1 MVNKI
6 IAAIEAQ
13 VKQKADQVTETV
25 DVPTEKHRMLIGRGG
40 ETRRNLE
47 SKFNVSVDIP
57 KQGTAG
63 DSASQVKITGLP
75 TDVESAKV
83 HIGDLIKEQ
92 EGETVQVPRK
102 YHNVISDGGQFF
114 RKMRNEHKV
123 TVDHA
128 GQQPPPRSAG
138 ANNPRGRANG
148 GATPLITDDPSSDA
162 HSWELID
169 NSAGAYNGDD
179 GDTTIPWIL
188 RGSPENV
195 SKARSVLESAL
206 ASAQKPSWTGYLVL
220 PDPKAHRFI
229 IGPGGSQIN
238 SIRKKTGTRVQ
249 VPRNNEEGEA
259 VEIVGTKEG
268 VEEAKDIILDV
279 VRGGGGGGG
288 NTSGGANRRG

>member
-6 IAAIEAQ
+6 IAAIQAQ
-13 VKQKADQVTETV
+13 VKEKADQVTQFAE
-25 DVPTEKHRMLIGRGG
+25 VPTEKHRMLIGRGG

-57 KQGTAG
+57 KQGATG
-63 DSASQVKITGLP
+63 PSASQVKITGLP
-75 TDVESAKV
+75 TDVESAKA
-83 HIGDLIKEQ
+83 HIQDLIKEQ
-92 EGETVQVPRK
+92 EGETIQVPRK

-128 GQQPPPRSAG
+128 GQQPPPRPAG
-138 ANNPRGRANG
+138 GNNARGRVNG
-148 GATPLITDDPSSDA
+148 GATPLITDDPSSDT
-162 HSWELID
+162 HSWELVD
-169 NSAGAYNGDD
+169 NSAGAYEGSD
-179 GDTTIPWIL
+179 GDSPIPWIL

-195 SKARSVLESAL
+195 SKARATLEAAL

-220 PDPKAHRFI
+220 PDPKTHRHI

-238 SIRKKTGTRVQ
+238 SIRKKTGTKVQ
-249 VPRNNEEGEA
+249 VPRNQGEGEA

-268 VEEAKDIILDV
+268 VEEAKEIILDV
-279 VRGGGGGGG
+279 IRGAGGG
-288 NTSGGANRRG
+288 SGSGRRA